1 MKRLPLIA
9 TLFMTGI
16 ILNCLRQLLAW
27 SVILTREVLV
37 SGSVICFSLVTLA
50 LWWNWSRTDA
60 PVVTGGPVMRYS
72 ELPCTALS
80 GGRAGQCC

>member
-50 LWWNWSRTDA
+50 
-60 PVVTGGPVMRYS
+60 
-72 ELPCTALS
+72 
-80 GGRAGQCC
+80 

>member
-50 LWWNWSRTDA
+50 LIVELGAYRRARRDRRSRH
-60 PVVTGGPVMRYS
+60 
-72 ELPCTALS
+72 EI
-80 GGRAGQCC
+80 Q

>member
-37 SGSVICFSLVTLA
+37 AGSVICFLMVAVALIVELVA
-50 LWWNWSRTDA
+50 YR
-60 PVVTGGPVMRYS
+60 
-72 ELPCTALS
+72 
-80 GGRAGQCC
+80 RARRDRRSSHEIQ